1 MVEAKGVRKGFGDRT
16 LIEDLTFSLP
26 PGGIVGI
33 VGPNGAGKTTLIRM
47 LMGEQ
52 QPDEGEL
59 IIGEGPPL
67 HMALTLP
74 KPKPSPSLNP
84 HPNNEPDPNP
94 SPSPLTRHP
103 HLSPFTV
110 TR

>member
-1 MVEAKGVRKGFGDRT
+1 VVEAKGVRKGFGDRT

>member
-1 MVEAKGVRKGFGDRT
+1 VVEAKGVRKGFGDRT

-74 KPKPSPSLNP
+74 EPKPSPRPTLTPIMNLAPTPNP
-84 HPNNEPDPNP
+84 HP
-94 SPSPLTRHP
+94 HP
-103 HLSPFTV
+103 HPNQARAST
-110 TR
+110 